1 MRSHTN
7 DLLFRKSSY
16 SQPTSGNCV
25 EVADLLDGAAVRDTQ
40 SRETGHLSYPSTEW
54 VALLGAARKYPGER
68 ESPDR

>member
-40 SRETGHLSYPSTEW
+40 NREAGHLSYPSAE
-54 VALLGAARKYPGER
+54 
-68 ESPDR
+68 